1 MPFPLKGSNGTE
13 FGAGGLAKC
22 QPGGG
27 AGTKYSGPNLRPSP
41 PNHAGALSPGV
52 GCGLGSLGAEQAEV
66 SGVEGQEEA
75 LGPGTFVEPLSAAA
89 QCFLSFH
96 LELRCV
102 QKLWKASFSPKE
114 KTGTGEALGAQ
125 GTPDSR
131 APEAGLLPSSLAPEA
146 RPGYQPPP
154 TPLTPRVPHWCS
166 VPTWQIPSD
175 CRSASSTI

>member
-131 APEAGLLPSSLAPEA
+131 DQEVGLLPSSLAPEA
-146 RPGYQPPP
+146 RPGYQRR
-154 TPLTPRVPHWCS
+154 PLRQVDKS
-166 VPTWQIPSD
+166 LLIADLQAQG
-175 CRSASSTI
+175 SALGSGH